1 MSVNQPANG
10 RHVVHV
16 EAVEVMNVPGAPEVA
31 IGETRYSGLYFQED
45 EVARAWA
52 VESFQRG
59 GGGGRQKGFTVN
71 LYQDGSITIMSF
83 EGEKTMKGDL
93 TESRF
98 EGSWTF
104 SGGTGRFAGI
114 QGGGTY
120 EGESFGTM
128 AYSNVSGS
136 VSKLG

>member
-1 MSVNQPANG
+1 MSGNQPANG

-16 EAVEVMNVPGAPEVA
+16 EAVEVVNVPGAVEIA
-31 IGETRYSGLYFQED
+31 IGQTRYSGLYFQD
-45 EVARAWA
+45 NEVARAWA

-59 GGGGRQKGFTVN
+59 VGNGLQKGFTVN
-71 LYQDGSITIMSF
+71 LYQDGSITVMSF
-83 EGEKTMKGDL
+83 EGDKTVKGDP

-98 EGSWTF
+98 EGRWTF

-120 EGESFGTM
+120 EGESFGAM
-128 AYSNVSGS
+128 AYSNVSGA